1 MTGPTTRA
9 DVSQKVL
16 RFYEE
21 LPFNYYGS
29 EEKAV
34 ESIRANPIEVY
45 DDLHALLRGDEVN
58 SVLEIGCGAGWFAN
72 SLVHHY
78 GKRVVAV
85 DMTAPALER
94 ARGVAE
100 AIGTAE
106 RVSFVHSDLFDF
118 EAESPA
124 DLVASNG
131 VLMCTYDC
139 RAAFLHVARF
149 VAPRKYLFVG
159 LYHLYGR
166 RVFLDMFHE
175 ILAREGEEAA
185 FERYRSL
192 AHATDDEVH
201 LRSWFR
207 DQVLHPHETQH
218 SLEEVL
224 EWLDEAG
231 FELLSTSINRFEKLP
246 SRAALIE
253 REKEYEAVSRQRNMV
268 EGRYFPGYFTIL
280 ARRSE

>member
-1 MTGPTTRA
+1 MARASSKGGCPRGRGVAWFGMTGPATREE
-9 DVSQKVL
+9 VSQKVL

-29 EEKAV
+29 ERKAI
-34 ESIRANPIEVY
+34 ESIRENPLAIYE
-45 DDLHALLRGDEVN
+45 DLHALLRGDEVQ

-85 DMTAPALER
+85 DMTPPALER
-94 ARGVAE
+94 ARSVAE
-100 AIGTAE
+100 AIGATG
-106 RVSFVHSDLFDF
+106 RVSFVHSDLFDC
-118 EAESPA
+118 EAESPV

-139 RAAFLHVARF
+139 KKAFLHVARF

-166 RVFLDMFHE
+166 RVYKA
-175 ILAREGEEAA
+175 I
-185 FERYRSL
+185 
-192 AHATDDEVH
+192 AHATGDEVH

-218 SLEEVL
+218 TLEEVL
-224 EWLDEAG
+224 GWIDEAG
-231 FELLSTSINRFEKLP
+231 FELLSTSINRFGPIE
-246 SRAALIE
+246 SRASLIE
-253 REKEYEAVSRQRNMV
+253 QEKEYERISEQRNKV
-268 EGRYFPGYFTIL
+268 EGRYFPGYFTVL
-280 ARRSE
+280 ARRV